1 MLFSINNT
9 VQRALQADGYVPA
22 TMDCLWEG
30 DEFIWEGSYT
40 DGRRLLYLMV
50 INLQAVDGTYTGED
64 GREYENV
71 ILKIIATDQ
80 DGIYHHLSLSYHN
93 DTWIR
98 QHPLNKANLFDL
110 KKIYEDKKASFSI

>member
-9 VQRALQADGYVPA
+9 VQRALQAEGYVPA

-30 DEFIWEGSYT
+30 DDFIWEGTFS
-40 DGRRLLYLMV
+40 DGRPLLYLTV
-50 INLQAVDGTYTGED
+50 IELQAIDGSYIGD
-64 GREYENV
+64 DNQMHKNI

-80 DGIYHHLSLSYHN
+80 DGTYHHLTLSYRN

-98 QHPLNKANLFDL
+98 QHPANKTNLFDL
-110 KKIYEDKKASFSI
+110 KQLYEDKKASLGI